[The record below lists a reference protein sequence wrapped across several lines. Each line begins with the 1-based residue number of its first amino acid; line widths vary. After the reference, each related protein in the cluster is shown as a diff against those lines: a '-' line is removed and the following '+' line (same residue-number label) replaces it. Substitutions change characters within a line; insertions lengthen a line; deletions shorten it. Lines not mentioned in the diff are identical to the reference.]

1 MSVTRLFLTNMYV
14 NMSVTRLSL
23 PNMSVTRL
31 YVTVSGAGSSSPRL
45 IRQQTRDLNM
55 SLVLISTVAMFLLCH
70 TPRSVWVLSTPDCR
84 VTGYTFLADT
94 RVQTL
99 NY

>member
-1 MSVTRLFLTNMYV
+1 MYV
-14 NMSVTRLSL
+14 NMSVTRL
-23 PNMSVTRL
+23 
-31 YVTVSGAGSSSPRL
+31 YVTMSAPGSSSPRL

>member
-1 MSVTRLFLTNMYV
+1 MYV
-14 NMSVTRLSL
+14 NMSVTRL
-23 PNMSVTRL
+23 N
-31 YVTVSGAGSSSPRL
+31 VTVSAAGSSSPRL